1 MTETSSKN
9 TGLKIKAVAAYQI
22 VFGLWGIVL
31 TLQLMF
37 ARGYNPLILMVNM
50 GIIILYAYSIFC
62 GILLFRKHP
71 AALTYSLINQYLQ
84 LVGFSI
90 MGYAF
95 RYVAGIFLMV
105 AADIRDGFALHF
117 NLGLSTWNVQIGSE
131 TNYLI
136 VSCNLVAMTL
146 IIFINKLKNRIL
158 PEQEMQ
164 LLTIGEDV
172 VNN

>member
-1 MTETSSKN
+1 MIETISKN
-9 TGLKIKAVAAYQI
+9 TRLKIKAVAAYQI

-37 ARGYNPLILMVNM
+37 ARAYNPLILMVNM

-71 AALTYSLINQYLQ
+71 ASLTYSLINQYLQ

-95 RYVAGIFLMV
+95 RYVAGIFLIV
-105 AADIRDGFALHF
+105 AADVTHGFVLHF
-117 NLGLSTWNVQIGSE
+117 NLG
-131 TNYLI
+131 
-136 VSCNLVAMTL
+136 
-146 IIFINKLKNRIL
+146 
-158 PEQEMQ
+158 
-164 LLTIGEDV
+164 
-172 VNN
+172 